1 MIKRQI
7 IAFLLGWALST
18 LGMWISIT
26 LFGTITGDYDI
37 WLFVLAGLIF
47 SLVNTIIR
55 PLATV
60 FSLPLIILS
69 LGLFTILINT
79 AMVALTIWLVTNV
92 TMNFW
97 GAALSSVIMSIA
109 NGLVNFSLTPYN
121 RE

>member
-7 IAFLLGWALST
+7 VAFLLGWALST

-26 LFGTITGDYDI
+26 LFGVITGGYDV

-47 SLVNTIIR
+47 SIVNTVIR

-60 FSLPLIILS
+60 FSLPLIIVS
-69 LGLFTILINT
+69 LGLFTIIINT
-79 AMVALTIWLVTNV
+79 AMVALTIWIMPNV
-92 TMNFW
+92 TMDFW
-97 GAALSSVIMSIA
+97 GAVLSSIVMSIA
-109 NGLVNFSLTPYN
+109 NGLVNFGLSPYN

>member
-7 IAFLLGWALST
+7 VAFLLGWALST

-26 LFGTITGDYDI
+26 LFGVITGDYDV

-47 SLVNTIIR
+47 SIVNTVIR

-60 FSLPLIILS
+60 FSLPLIIVS
-69 LGLFTILINT
+69 LGLFTIIINT
-79 AMVALTIWLVTNV
+79 AMVALTIWIMPNV
-92 TMNFW
+92 TMDFW
-97 GAALSSVIMSIA
+97 GAVLSSVVMSIA
-109 NGLVNFSLTPYN
+109 NGLVNFGLSPYN

>member
-7 IAFLLGWALST
+7 VAFLLGWALST

-26 LFGTITGDYDI
+26 LFGVITGDYDV

-47 SLVNTIIR
+47 SIVNTVIR

-60 FSLPLIILS
+60 FSLPLIIVS
-69 LGLFTILINT
+69 LGLFTIIINT
-79 AMVALTIWLVTNV
+79 AMVALTIWIMPNV
-92 TMNFW
+92 TMDFW
-97 GAALSSVIMSIA
+97 GAVLSSIVMSIA
-109 NGLVNFSLTPYN
+109 NGLVNFGLSPYN

>member
-7 IAFLLGWALST
+7 VAFLLGWALST

-26 LFGTITGDYDI
+26 LFGVITGDYNA

-47 SLVNTIIR
+47 SIVNTVIR

-60 FSLPLIILS
+60 FSLPLIIVS
-69 LGLFTILINT
+69 LGLFTIIINT
-79 AMVALTIWLVTNV
+79 SMVALTIWIMPNV
-92 TMNFW
+92 TMDFW
-97 GAALSSVIMSIA
+97 GAVLSSIVMSIA
-109 NGLVNFSLTPYN
+109 NGLVNFGLSPYN